1 MADYSVADARNRLSE
16 LIDRAVN
23 GEEVV
28 ITRHGRPMVELKAS
42 TPPPRRV
49 SRKSLDWLKAV
60 RVGRVSDEDAGALVS
75 RMRDED
81 WR

>member
-1 MADYSVADARNRLSE
+1 MADYSVADAKNKLSE
-16 LIDRAVN
+16 LIDRAVK

-28 ITRHGRPMVELKAS
+28 ITRHGKPMVELRAKA
-42 TPPPRRV
+42 PVPKRV
-49 SRKSLDWLKAV
+49 SIEALDWLDKV
-60 RVGRVSDEDAGALVS
+60 RVGRVSEEDAGAFVS

>member
-1 MADYSVADARNRLSE
+1 MADYSVADARNKLSE
-16 LIDRAVN
+16 LIDRAVK

-28 ITRHGRPMVELKAS
+28 ITRHGTPMVELRAKAP
-42 TPPPRRV
+42 TPKRV
-49 SRKSLDWLKAV
+49 SKESLDWLKRA
-60 RVGRVSDEDAGALVS
+60 RVGQASEEDAGAFVS

>member
-1 MADYSVADARNRLSE
+1 MVDYSVADARNKLSE

-28 ITRHGRPMVELKAS
+28 ITRHGKAVVELRA
-42 TPPPRRV
+42 TQPLARPV
-49 SRKSLDWLKAV
+49 SLESLDWLDKV
-60 RVGRVSDEDAGALVS
+60 RVGRVSDEDAGSLVS

>member
-1 MADYSVADARNRLSE
+1 MADYSVADARNKLSE

-23 GEEVV
+23 GEAVV
-28 ITRHGRPMVELKAS
+28 ITRHGKPMVELKPS
-42 TPPPRRV
+42 TPTPKRV
-49 SRKSLDWLKAV
+49 SKESLEWLDRV
-60 RVGRVSDEDAGALVS
+60 RVGRASEEDAGAFVS

>member
-1 MADYSVADARNRLSE
+1 MVDYSVADARNKLSE

-28 ITRHGRPMVELKAS
+28 ITRHGKPMVELRAS
-42 TPPPRRV
+42 TPPPKRI
-49 SRKSLDWLKAV
+49 SKKSLDWLKAV
-60 RVGRVSDEDAGALVS
+60 RVGRVSEEDAGALVS

-81 WR
+81 WQ